1 MKSHANEAVVH
12 EVEPLSEVEFQ
23 SDRTSPELVADR
35 REQSIL
41 GLFAIVWPKRQLVY
55 KATLWA
61 LALSTIMVFLVP
73 KRYESTV
80 SIMPPEPASP
90 VGTMISALLGGKSSS
105 SSGSTGSS
113 GLAAMAGNLFGVKS
127 SGAIFVDVLRS
138 RTVQYHIVDQFHLQR
153 VYWEYYK
160 EEARKKL
167 DNKTDITEDRKSGVI
182 HISITDRNPTRARDI
197 GRAYVEEL
205 DHLVAQVSTSSARR
219 QRIFI
224 ETRLASV
231 KQDLEDAEQKFSV
244 FASKNTA
251 LDVKEQTKAMVESAA
266 VLQGQLIATE
276 SELQSVEQIY
286 TGNNVRVR
294 ALKARVDELR
304 RQLDKLG
311 GTDASLAPGAN
322 QPNELYP
329 SIRKLPLLGVEWA
342 DLYRRVKV
350 QETVFE
356 LLTQQY
362 ELARIEEA
370 KEIPTVN
377 VIDAPD
383 LPEEKSFPP
392 RLLIISLL
400 TLFSAACAIAWVIG
414 SVRIR
419 SLEPQDPRKVLGL
432 RLIAT
437 VNRTRDYVAHHRMV
451 RRLEAYLHRSQDQP

>member
-1 MKSHANEAVVH
+1 MKSHAHEAVVH
-12 EVEPLSEVEFQ
+12 EVEPLSEAEYH
-23 SDRTSPELVADR
+23 SDGTSPELLADR
-35 REQSIL
+35 PERSIL
-41 GLFAIVWPKRQLVY
+41 GLFAIVWPKRHVVY

-61 LALSTIMVFLVP
+61 LVLSTILVFLVP

-90 VGTMISALLGGKSSS
+90 VGTMISALLGSKSSS
-105 SSGSTGSS
+105 SSGSTGS

-182 HISITDRNPTRARDI
+182 HITITDRNPTRARDI

-244 FASKNTA
+244 VASKNTA

-304 RQLDKLG
+304 RQLEKLG
-311 GTDASLAPGAN
+311 GTDASLAPGAT

-400 TLFSAACAIAWVIG
+400 TVFSAACAIAWIVG
-414 SVRIR
+414 SIRIQ
-419 SLEPQDPRKVLGL
+419 SLEPQDPRRVLGL
-432 RLIAT
+432 RVIAAVST
-437 VNRTRDYVAHHRMV
+437 ARGYVANHRMV
-451 RRLEAYLHRSQDQP
+451 RRLEAFLHRSQDLP